1 MKSFKIAL
9 AQFSPHIGNLE
20 ANAQKMLE
28 QANEAKKQ
36 NADLIIFPELSSIGY
51 PAEDLLLRPSLTK
64 RTQQVFE
71 QLKTVK
77 DIVMV
82 FGFVNQT
89 EDGQRYNAAAVMKD
103 GQVLGV
109 YNKQNLPNYS
119 VFDEKR
125 YFTEGHQHLVFEY
138 LGHKFGVLICEDVWS
153 LSTVQQLAQLNVET
167 ALVLNASPY
176 EVGKPQHRVET
187 MSALAKQMNLNLVY
201 ANQVGGQ
208 DDLIFDGTS
217 FVIAKNGSIVLQ
229 AESFKESLY
238 FAEYEAEQ
246 QAFKANALPP
256 ALDTMAE
263 IYQSLVMATRD
274 YVQRSGFPGVILG
287 LSGGIDSALTLAIAA
302 DAIGADKVQA
312 VMMPYTYTAQI
323 SVEDAAEQAKS
334 MGVTFGIAEINPIV
348 NSFMQ
353 TLYPFFGNSPADA
366 TEENLQARARGTL
379 LMGLS
384 NKFGNLVL
392 STGNKSELA
401 VGYCTLYGD
410 MVGGFAVLKD
420 VYKTIVFEL
429 AKYRNSISDKPVI
442 PERVITR
449 PPSAE
454 LRPDQKDQDSLPP
467 YDVLDPIL
475 YAYIE
480 EDMSQDDIIGK
491 GFDAEVVAKVIRL
504 VDFNEYKRRQGAIG
518 PRISSRAFSR
528 ERRYPI
534 MNGWKAGVKALSPIK
549 KPKHVFGLFYIDIF
563 KSIFYAQKKRPS

>member
-9 AQFSPHIGNLE
+9 AQFSPFIGNIE
-20 ANAQKMLE
+20 ANVQRMIE
-28 QANEAKKQ
+28 QADEAKKQ
-36 NADLIIFPELSSIGY
+36 NAEIIVFPELSTLGY

-64 RTQQVFE
+64 RTAQAFE
-71 QLKTVK
+71 QLAQVK
-77 DIVMV
+77 DIVLV
-82 FGFVNQT
+82 FGFVNNT
-89 EDGQRYNAAAVMKD
+89 EDGQRFNSAAVMKD

-109 YNKQNLPNYS
+109 YNKQNLPNHS

-125 YFTEGHQHLVFEY
+125 YFNEGHQHLIFEY

-153 LSTVQQLAQLNVET
+153 LTTVQQLAQLNVET

-176 EVGKPQHRVET
+176 EVGKPQHRIATLKE
-187 MSALAKQMNLNLVY
+187 LAKQLHIHLVY
-201 ANQVGGQ
+201 NNQVGGQ

-217 FVIAKNGSIVLQ
+217 FVINNNGDIALQ
-229 AESFKESLY
+229 APSFKEDLY
-238 FAEYEAEQ
+238 FADYEIENKSYKVVESA
-246 QAFKANALPP
+246 PT
-256 ALDTMAE
+256 LDTMAE
-263 IYQSLVMATRD
+263 IYQSLVLATRD
-274 YVQRSGFPGVILG
+274 YIQRSGFPGVILG
-287 LSGGIDSALTLAIAA
+287 LSGGIDSALTLAIAV

-312 VMMPYTYTAQI
+312 VMMPYTYTSQI
-323 SVEDAAEQAKS
+323 SVEDATEQAKR
-334 MGVTFGIAEINPIV
+334 MGVTFGIAEIHPIV

-353 TLYPFFGNSPADA
+353 TLFPFFGNSPADA

-429 AKYRNSISDKPVI
+429 AKYRNSISETPVI

-454 LRPDQKDQDSLPP
+454 LRPDQKDQDSLPA
-467 YDVLDPIL
+467 YDVLDAIL

-480 EDMSQDDIIGK
+480 EDQSQDDIIAK
-491 GFDAEVVAKVIRL
+491 GFDKEVVEKVIGL
-504 VDFNEYKRRQGAIG
+504 VDRSEYKRRQGCIG
-518 PRISSRAFSR
+518 PRITSRSFSR

-534 MNGWKAGVKALSPIK
+534 INGWKPGI
-549 KPKHVFGLFYIDIF
+549 
-563 KSIFYAQKKRPS
+563 

>member
-176 EVGKPQHRVET
+176 EVGKPQHRIET

-312 VMMPYTYTAQI
+312 LMMPYTYTAQI

-467 YDVLDPIL
+467 YDVLDAIL

-480 EDMSQDDIIGK
+480 EDMSQDDIIAK

-534 MNGWKAGVKALSPIK
+534 MNGWKAGI
-549 KPKHVFGLFYIDIF
+549 
-563 KSIFYAQKKRPS
+563 

>member
-9 AQFSPHIGNLE
+9 AQFSPFIGDLDSNV
-20 ANAQKMLE
+20 QKMIE

-36 NADLIIFPELSSIGY
+36 NAEIIVFPELSIIGY
-51 PAEDLLLRPSLTK
+51 PAEDLFLRPSLAK
-64 RTQQVFE
+64 RTAQAFE
-71 QLKTVK
+71 KLATIK
-77 DIVMV
+77 DIVLV
-82 FGFVNQT
+82 FGFVNLT
-89 EDGQRYNAAAVMKD
+89 GDGQRYNAAAVMKD
-103 GQVLGV
+103 GQVLGI

-125 YFTEGHQHLVFEY
+125 YFNEGHQHLVFEY
-138 LGHKFGVLICEDVWS
+138 LDHKFGVLICEDVWS
-153 LSTVQQLAQLNVET
+153 LNTVQQLAQLNVESV
-167 ALVLNASPY
+167 LVLNASPY
-176 EVGKPQHRVET
+176 EVGKPQHRIVTLKE
-187 MSALAKQMNLNLVY
+187 LAKQLNLHLVY
-201 ANQVGGQ
+201 VNQVGGQ

-217 FVIAKNGSIVLQ
+217 FVINQSGEVALQ
-229 AESFKESLY
+229 APSFIEDLY
-238 FAEYEAEQ
+238 FTEYQIENKSYQVVETA
-246 QAFKANALPP
+246 P
-256 ALDTMAE
+256 ALSTMAE
-263 IYQSLVMATRD
+263 IYQGLVLATRD

-287 LSGGIDSALTLAIAA
+287 LSGGIDSALTLAIAV

-312 VMMPYTYTAQI
+312 VMMPYTYTSQI
-323 SVEDAAEQAKS
+323 SVEDATEQAKR
-334 MGVTFGIAEINPIV
+334 MGVTFGIAEIHPIV

-392 STGNKSELA
+392 STGNKSELS

-429 AKYRNSISDKPVI
+429 AKYRNSISETPVI

-454 LRPDQKDQDSLPP
+454 LRPDQKDQDSLPA
-467 YDVLDPIL
+467 YDILDAIL

-480 EDMSQDDIIGK
+480 EEQSQEDIIAK
-491 GFDAEVVAKVIRL
+491 GFEREVVEKVIRL
-504 VDFNEYKRRQGAIG
+504 ADRNEYKRRQGSIG

-534 MNGWKAGVKALSPIK
+534 VNGWKPGV
-549 KPKHVFGLFYIDIF
+549 
-563 KSIFYAQKKRPS
+563 

>member
-9 AQFSPHIGNLE
+9 AQFSPHIGNIE
-20 ANAQKMLE
+20 ANAQKMLA
-28 QANEAKKQ
+28 QVNEAKKQ
-36 NADLIIFPELSSIGY
+36 KADLIIFPELSTVGY
-51 PAEDLLLRPSLTK
+51 PAEDLLLRPSLAK
-64 RTQQVFE
+64 RTQNAFE
-71 QLKTVK
+71 QLSKVK

-89 EDGQRYNAAAVMKD
+89 EDGHRYNAAAVMKD
-103 GQVLGV
+103 GQVLGI
-109 YNKQNLPNYS
+109 YNKQNLPNYG

-125 YFTEGHQHLVFEY
+125 YFSEGHQHLVFEY
-138 LGHKFGVLICEDVWS
+138 LGHKFGVLICEDIWS
-153 LSTVQQLAQLNVET
+153 LNTVHQLSQLNVET

-176 EVGKPQHRVET
+176 EVGKPQHRLTT
-187 MSALAKQMNLNLVY
+187 MSELAKQLNINLVY
-201 ANQVGGQ
+201 TNQVGGQ

-217 FVIAKNGSIVLQ
+217 FVVNKDGGIALQ
-229 AESFKESLY
+229 APSFKEDLFY
-238 FAEYEAEQ
+238 AEYETEQ
-246 QAFKANALPP
+246 QAYKVGTLTP

-263 IYQSLVMATRD
+263 IYQGLVLATRD
-274 YVQRSGFPGVILG
+274 YIQRSGFPGVILG
-287 LSGGIDSALTLAIAA
+287 LSGGIDSALTLAIAV

-323 SVEDAAEQAKS
+323 SVEDAAAQAKN

-353 TLYPFFGNSPADA
+353 TLYPFFGNSPADT

-392 STGNKSELA
+392 ATGNKSELS

-410 MVGGFAVLKD
+410 MVGGYAVLKD

-429 AKYRNSISDKPVI
+429 AKYRNSISETPVI

-454 LRPDQKDQDSLPP
+454 LRPDQKDQDSLPA
-467 YDVLDPIL
+467 YDVLDAIL

-480 EDMSQDDIIGK
+480 EDCSQDDIIAK
-491 GFDAEVVAKVIRL
+491 GFKKEVVEKVIRL
-504 VDFNEYKRRQGAIG
+504 VDRNEYKRRQAAIG
-518 PRISSRAFSR
+518 PRISPRSFGR

-534 MNGWKAGVKALSPIK
+534 VNGWTPGV
-549 KPKHVFGLFYIDIF
+549 
-563 KSIFYAQKKRPS
+563 

>member
-1 MKSFKIAL
+1 MKSFKVAL
-9 AQFSPHIGNLE
+9 AQFSPYIGNIE
-20 ANAQKMLE
+20 SNVQRMIE
-28 QANEAKKQ
+28 QANAAKAQ
-36 NADLIIFPELSSIGY
+36 NAELIVFPELSVLGY
-51 PAEDLLLRPSLTK
+51 PAEDLLLRPSLHK
-64 RTQQVFE
+64 RTQQAFE
-71 QLKTVK
+71 QLATVK

-89 EDGQRYNAAAVMKD
+89 EDGQRHNAAAVMKD

-153 LSTVQQLAQLNVET
+153 LQTAQQLAQLNVET
-167 ALVLNASPY
+167 VLVLNASPY
-176 EVGKPQHRVET
+176 EVGKPQHRIDTLQE
-187 MSALAKQMNLNLVY
+187 LAKQLNLHLVY
-201 ANQVGGQ
+201 TNQVGGQ

-217 FVIAKNGSIVLQ
+217 FVINNSGDVALR
-229 AESFKESLY
+229 APSFQESLSI
-238 FAEYEAEQ
+238 AEYQIENKAYKLSEAVPV
-246 QAFKANALPP
+246 LG
-256 ALDTMAE
+256 TMAE

-287 LSGGIDSALTLAIAA
+287 LSGGIDSALTLAIAV

-312 VMMPYTYTAQI
+312 VMMPYTYTSQI
-323 SVEDAAEQAKS
+323 SVEDATEQAKR
-334 MGVTFGIAEINPIV
+334 MGVTFGIAEIHPIV

-353 TLYPFFGNSPADA
+353 TLFPFFGNSPADA

-429 AKYRNSISDKPVI
+429 AKYRNTVGDTIVI

-454 LRPDQKDQDSLPP
+454 LRPDQKDQDSLPA
-467 YDVLDPIL
+467 YDVLDAIL

-480 EDMSQDDIIGK
+480 EDQSQDDIIAK
-491 GFDAEVVAKVIRL
+491 GFDKDLVEKVILL
-504 VDFNEYKRRQGAIG
+504 VDRNEHKRRQGAIG
-518 PRISSRAFSR
+518 PRITSRAFSR

-534 MNGWKAGVKALSPIK
+534 VNGWKAGV
-549 KPKHVFGLFYIDIF
+549 
-563 KSIFYAQKKRPS
+563 

>member
-467 YDVLDPIL
+467 YDVLDAIL

-480 EDMSQDDIIGK
+480 EDMSQDDIIAK

-528 ERRYPI
+528 DRRYPI
-534 MNGWKAGVKALSPIK
+534 MNGWKAGV
-549 KPKHVFGLFYIDIF
+549 
-563 KSIFYAQKKRPS
+563 

>member
-9 AQFSPHIGNLE
+9 AQFSPYVGDIESNV
-20 ANAQKMLE
+20 QKMIE
-28 QANEAKKQ
+28 QANNAKKQ
-36 NADLIIFPELSSIGY
+36 NAEIVVFPELSIIGY

-64 RTQQVFE
+64 RTAKAFE
-71 QLKTVK
+71 QLATIK
-77 DIVMV
+77 DIVLV
-82 FGFVNQT
+82 FGFVHLT
-89 EDGQRYNAAAVMKD
+89 EDGQRHNAAAVMKD
-103 GQVLGV
+103 GQVLGI

-119 VFDEKR
+119 IFDEKR
-125 YFTEGHQHLVFEY
+125 YFSEGHQHLVFEY

-153 LSTVQQLAQLNVET
+153 LNTVQQLAQLNVET
-167 ALVLNASPY
+167 VLVLNSSPY
-176 EVGKPQHRVET
+176 EVGKPQHRVITLKE
-187 MSALAKQMNLNLVY
+187 LAKQLHINLVY
-201 ANQVGGQ
+201 VNQVGGQ

-217 FVIAKNGSIVLQ
+217 FVINHNGDVALQ
-229 AESFKESLY
+229 APSFKEELF
-238 FAEYEAEQ
+238 FADYVIENKAYQVLEA
-246 QAFKANALPP
+246 APV
-256 ALDTMAE
+256 LDTMAE
-263 IYQSLVMATRD
+263 IYQGLVIATRD

-287 LSGGIDSALTLAIAA
+287 LSGGIDSALTLAIAV

-312 VMMPYTYTAQI
+312 VMMPYTYTSQI
-323 SVEDAAEQAKS
+323 SVEDATEQAKR
-334 MGVTFGIAEINPIV
+334 MGVTFGIAEIHPIV

-353 TLYPFFGNSPADA
+353 TLFPFFGNSPADA

-429 AKYRNSISDKPVI
+429 AKYRNSISETPVI

-467 YDVLDPIL
+467 YDVLDAIL

-480 EDMSQDDIIGK
+480 EDQSQDDIIAK
-491 GFDAEVVAKVIRL
+491 GFNKEIVEKVIKL
-504 VDFNEYKRRQGAIG
+504 VDRNEYKRRQGCIG

-534 MNGWKAGVKALSPIK
+534 VNGWKAGV
-549 KPKHVFGLFYIDIF
+549 
-563 KSIFYAQKKRPS
+563 

>member
-217 FVIAKNGSIVLQ
+217 FVIAKNGSVVLQ

-246 QAFKANALPP
+246 QTFKANALPP

-302 DAIGADKVQA
+302 DAIGSDKVQA

-467 YDVLDPIL
+467 YDVLDAIL

-480 EDMSQDDIIGK
+480 EDMSQDDIIAK

-518 PRISSRAFSR
+518 PRIISRAFSR

-534 MNGWKAGVKALSPIK
+534 MNGWKAGV
-549 KPKHVFGLFYIDIF
+549 
-563 KSIFYAQKKRPS
+563 

>member
-1 MKSFKIAL
+1 MKSYKIAL
-9 AQFSPHIGNLE
+9 SQFSPYVGNIEL
-20 ANAQKMLE
+20 NVQRMIE
-28 QANEAKKQ
+28 QANQAKKQ
-36 NADLIIFPELSSIGY
+36 NADIIVFPELSTIGY

-64 RTQQVFE
+64 RTAQAFE
-71 QLKTVK
+71 QLASVK

-82 FGFVNQT
+82 FGFVNNA
-89 EDGQRYNAAAVMKD
+89 EDGQRYNSAAVMKD

-125 YFTEGHQHLVFEY
+125 YFNEGHQHLVFEY

-153 LSTVQQLAQLNVET
+153 LQTVQQLAQLNVET
-167 ALVLNASPY
+167 VLVLNASPY
-176 EVGKPQHRVET
+176 EVGKPQHRILTLKE
-187 MSALAKQMNLNLVY
+187 LAKQLNLHLVY
-201 ANQVGGQ
+201 SNQVGGQ
-208 DDLIFDGTS
+208 DDLVFDGTS
-217 FVIAKNGSIVLQ
+217 FIINNNGEVAFQ
-229 AESFKESLY
+229 APSFKEDLY
-238 FAEYEAEQ
+238 IIDYEIEN
-246 QAFKANALPP
+246 KAYKAVAPAP

-287 LSGGIDSALTLAIAA
+287 LSGGIDSALTLAIAV

-312 VMMPYTYTAQI
+312 VMMPYTYTSQI
-323 SVEDAAEQAKS
+323 SVEDATEQAKR
-334 MGVTFGIAEINPIV
+334 MGVTFGIAEIHPIV

-353 TLYPFFGNSPADA
+353 TLFPFFGNSPADA

-429 AKYRNSISDKPVI
+429 AKYRNSISETPVI

-454 LRPDQKDQDSLPP
+454 LRPDQKDQDSLPA
-467 YDVLDPIL
+467 YDVLDAIL

-480 EDMSQDDIIGK
+480 EDMSQDDIISK
-491 GFDAEVVAKVIRL
+491 GFDKEVVEKVIHL
-504 VDFNEYKRRQGAIG
+504 VDRNEYKRRQGSIG

-534 MNGWKAGVKALSPIK
+534 VNGWKPGV
-549 KPKHVFGLFYIDIF
+549 
-563 KSIFYAQKKRPS
+563 

>member
-467 YDVLDPIL
+467 YDVLDAIL

-480 EDMSQDDIIGK
+480 EDMSQDDIIAK
-491 GFDAEVVAKVIRL
+491 GFDAEVVSKVIRL

-534 MNGWKAGVKALSPIK
+534 MNGWKAGV
-549 KPKHVFGLFYIDIF
+549 
-563 KSIFYAQKKRPS
+563 

>member
-89 EDGQRYNAAAVMKD
+89 EDGQRHNAAAVMKD

-138 LGHKFGVLICEDVWS
+138 LGHKFGVVICEDVWS

-217 FVIAKNGSIVLQ
+217 FVIAKNGSVVLQ

-467 YDVLDPIL
+467 YDVLDAIL

-480 EDMSQDDIIGK
+480 EDMSQDDIIAK

-534 MNGWKAGVKALSPIK
+534 MNGWKAGV
-549 KPKHVFGLFYIDIF
+549 
-563 KSIFYAQKKRPS
+563 

>member
-217 FVIAKNGSIVLQ
+217 FVIAKNGSVVLQ

-287 LSGGIDSALTLAIAA
+287 LSGGIDSALTLTIAA

-467 YDVLDPIL
+467 YDVLDAIL

-480 EDMSQDDIIGK
+480 EDMSQDDIIAK

-534 MNGWKAGVKALSPIK
+534 MNGWKAGV
-549 KPKHVFGLFYIDIF
+549 
-563 KSIFYAQKKRPS
+563 

>member
-217 FVIAKNGSIVLQ
+217 FVIAKNGSVVLQ

-238 FAEYEAEQ
+238 FAEYETEQ

-287 LSGGIDSALTLAIAA
+287 LSGGIDSALTLAIAV

-467 YDVLDPIL
+467 YDVLDAIL

-480 EDMSQDDIIGK
+480 EDMSQDDIIAK

-534 MNGWKAGVKALSPIK
+534 MNGWKAGV
-549 KPKHVFGLFYIDIF
+549 
-563 KSIFYAQKKRPS
+563 

>member
-9 AQFSPHIGNLE
+9 AQFSPHIGNIE
-20 ANAQKMLE
+20 ANAQKMLD
-28 QANEAKKQ
+28 QINEAKKQ
-36 NADLIIFPELSSIGY
+36 KADLIVFPELSTVGY
-51 PAEDLLLRPSLTK
+51 PAEDLLLRPSLAK
-64 RTQQVFE
+64 RTQKAFE
-71 QLKTVK
+71 LLSQVK
-77 DIVMV
+77 DIVVV

-103 GQVLGV
+103 GQVLGI
-109 YNKQNLPNYS
+109 YNKQNLPNYG

-125 YFTEGHQHLVFEY
+125 YFSEGQQHLVFEY
-138 LGHKFGVLICEDVWS
+138 LGHKFGVLICEDAWS
-153 LSTVQQLAQLNVET
+153 LNTVHQLSQLNVET
-167 ALVLNASPY
+167 VLVLNASPY
-176 EVGKPQHRVET
+176 EVGKPQHRLTT
-187 MSALAKQMNLNLVY
+187 MGELAKQLHINLVY
-201 ANQVGGQ
+201 TNQVCGQ

-217 FVIAKNGSIVLQ
+217 FVINQDGTTALQ
-229 AESFKESLY
+229 APSFKEDLY
-238 FAEYEAEQ
+238 YAEYAAEQ
-246 QAFKANALPP
+246 KAFKATTITPV
-256 ALDTMAE
+256 LDTMAE
-263 IYQSLVMATRD
+263 IYQGLVLATRD
-274 YVQRSGFPGVILG
+274 YIQRSGFAGVILG
-287 LSGGIDSALTLAIAA
+287 LSGGIDSALTLAIAV

-312 VMMPYTYTAQI
+312 VMMPYSYTAQI
-323 SVEDAAEQAKS
+323 SIEDAAAQAKN
-334 MGVTFGIAEINPIV
+334 MGVTFGIAEINPVV
-348 NSFMQ
+348 NSFMH

-379 LMGLS
+379 LMALS

-410 MVGGFAVLKD
+410 MAGGYAVLKD

-429 AKYRNSISDKPVI
+429 AKYRNSLSDTPVI

-467 YDVLDPIL
+467 YDILDAIL

-480 EDMSQDDIIGK
+480 EDMSQDDIIAK
-491 GFDAEVVAKVIRL
+491 GFEKEVVEKVIRL
-504 VDFNEYKRRQGAIG
+504 VDRNEYKRRQGAIG

-534 MNGWKAGVKALSPIK
+534 VNGWAPGV
-549 KPKHVFGLFYIDIF
+549 
-563 KSIFYAQKKRPS
+563 

>member
-9 AQFSPHIGNLE
+9 AQFSPHIGNIDS
-20 ANAQKMLE
+20 NAQKMIE

-36 NADLIIFPELSSIGY
+36 HADLIIFPELSIIGY
-51 PAEDLLLRPSLTK
+51 PAEDLLLRPNLGK
-64 RTQQVFE
+64 RMHQAFQ
-71 QLKTVK
+71 QLKEVK

-82 FGFVNQT
+82 FGFVHQT
-89 EDGQRYNAAAVMKD
+89 EEGHRYNSAAVMKD
-103 GQVLGV
+103 GVVLGI
-109 YNKQNLPNYS
+109 YNKHNLPNYG

-125 YFTEGHQHLVFEY
+125 YFNSGHQHLVFEY
-138 LGHKFGVLICEDVWS
+138 LGHRFGVLICEDIWS
-153 LSTVQQLAQLNVET
+153 LNTVQQLTQLNVET
-167 ALVLNASPY
+167 VLVLNASPY
-176 EVGKPQHRVET
+176 EVGKPQHRVQTLTEL
-187 MSALAKQMNLNLVY
+187 SKQLNVNLVY
-201 ANQVGGQ
+201 LNQVGGQ

-217 FVIAKNGSIVLQ
+217 FVINHTGTVAVQ
-229 AESFKESLY
+229 APSFKEALY
-238 FAEYEAEQ
+238 YAEYDIENKRYKTTEVT
-246 QAFKANALPP
+246 P

-323 SVEDAAEQAKS
+323 SVEDATEQARR
-334 MGVTFGIAEINPIV
+334 MGVTFGIAEIHPIV

-353 TLYPFFGNSPADA
+353 TLYPFFGNTPADA

-392 STGNKSELA
+392 STGNKSEIS

-410 MVGGFAVLKD
+410 MVGGFSVLKD

-429 AKYRNSISDKPVI
+429 AKYRNTLGDTPVI

-467 YDVLDPIL
+467 YDILDAIL

-480 EDMSQDDIIGK
+480 EDQSQADIIAK
-491 GFDAEVVAKVIRL
+491 GFEKDVVEKVIRL
-504 VDFNEYKRRQGAIG
+504 VDRNEYKRRQGAIG

-534 MNGWKAGVKALSPIK
+534 VNGW
-549 KPKHVFGLFYIDIF
+549 
-563 KSIFYAQKKRPS
+563 RPDD

>member
-28 QANEAKKQ
+28 QANEARKQ

-217 FVIAKNGSIVLQ
+217 FVIAKNGSVVLQ

-467 YDVLDPIL
+467 YDVLDAIL

-480 EDMSQDDIIGK
+480 EDMSQDDIIAK

-534 MNGWKAGVKALSPIK
+534 MNGWKAGI
-549 KPKHVFGLFYIDIF
+549 
-563 KSIFYAQKKRPS
+563 

>member
-1 MKSFKIAL
+1 MNSFKISL
-9 AQFSPHIGNLE
+9 AQFSPNVGNSE
-20 ANAQKMLE
+20 ANVQRMIELAQ
-28 QANEAKKQ
+28 EAKKQ
-36 NADLIIFPELSSIGY
+36 NADLIVFPELCTIGY

-64 RTQQVFE
+64 RTAKAFE
-71 QLKTVK
+71 ALATVE

-82 FGFVNQT
+82 FGFVNHA
-89 EDGQRYNAAAVMKD
+89 ENGQRYNSAAVMKN
-103 GQVLGV
+103 GQVLGI

-125 YFTEGHQHLVFEY
+125 YFGQGHQHLVFEY

-153 LSTVQQLAQLNVET
+153 IDTVQQQAQLNVESI
-167 ALVLNASPY
+167 LVLNASPY
-176 EVGKPQHRVET
+176 EVGKPQHRVDTLKE
-187 MSALAKQMNLNLVY
+187 LAKQLNINLVY
-201 ANQVGGQ
+201 TNQVGGQ

-217 FVIAKNGSIVLQ
+217 FVINKSGEVALQ
-229 AESFKESLY
+229 APSFKEELL
-238 FAEYEAEQ
+238 FVEYDQDQKSYKNTGTA
-246 QAFKANALPP
+246 P
-256 ALDTMAE
+256 ALETIPE
-263 IYQSLVMATRD
+263 IYQALVMATRD
-274 YVQRSGFPGVILG
+274 YVQKSGFPGVILG
-287 LSGGIDSALTLAIAA
+287 LSGGIDSALTLAIAV

-323 SVEDAAEQAKS
+323 SVEDATAQAKRL
-334 MGVTFGIAEINPIV
+334 GVTFGIAEIHPIV

-353 TLYPFFGNSPADA
+353 TLFPFFGNSPADA

-429 AKYRNSISDKPVI
+429 AKYRNSLEEIAVI

-467 YDVLDPIL
+467 YDVLDAIL

-480 EDMSQDDIIGK
+480 EDQSQDDIIAK
-491 GFDAEVVAKVIRL
+491 GFDKDVVSKVIAL
-504 VDFNEYKRRQGAIG
+504 VDRNEYKRRQGCIG
-518 PRISSRAFSR
+518 PRISSRAFNR

-534 MNGWKAGVKALSPIK
+534 INDWKPGA
-549 KPKHVFGLFYIDIF
+549 
-563 KSIFYAQKKRPS
+563 

>member
-20 ANAQKMLE
+20 ANAKKMLE

-217 FVIAKNGSIVLQ
+217 FVIAKNGSVVLQ

-467 YDVLDPIL
+467 YDVLDAIL

-480 EDMSQDDIIGK
+480 EDMSQDDIIAK

-534 MNGWKAGVKALSPIK
+534 MNGWKAGV
-549 KPKHVFGLFYIDIF
+549 
-563 KSIFYAQKKRPS
+563 

>member
-20 ANAQKMLE
+20 ANAKKMLE

-89 EDGQRYNAAAVMKD
+89 EDSQRYNAAAVMKD

-302 DAIGADKVQA
+302 DAIGSDKVQA

-348 NSFMQ
+348 NSIMQ

-467 YDVLDPIL
+467 YDVLDAIL

-534 MNGWKAGVKALSPIK
+534 MNGWKAGV
-549 KPKHVFGLFYIDIF
+549 
-563 KSIFYAQKKRPS
+563 

>member
-1 MKSFKIAL
+1 MKSFKVAL
-9 AQFSPHIGNLE
+9 AQFSPYIGNIE
-20 ANAQKMLE
+20 SNVQRMIE
-28 QANEAKKQ
+28 QANAAKAQ
-36 NADLIIFPELSSIGY
+36 NAELIVFPELSVLGY
-51 PAEDLLLRPSLTK
+51 PAEDLLLRPSLHK
-64 RTQQVFE
+64 RTQQAFE
-71 QLKTVK
+71 QLATVK

-89 EDGQRYNAAAVMKD
+89 EDGQRHNAAAVMKD

-153 LSTVQQLAQLNVET
+153 LQTAQQLAQLNVET
-167 ALVLNASPY
+167 VLILNASPY
-176 EVGKPQHRVET
+176 EVGKPQHRIDTLQE
-187 MSALAKQMNLNLVY
+187 LAKQLNLHLVY
-201 ANQVGGQ
+201 TNQVGGQ

-217 FVIAKNGSIVLQ
+217 FVINNSGDVALR
-229 AESFKESLY
+229 APSFQESLSI
-238 FAEYEAEQ
+238 AEYQIENKAYKLSEAVPV
-246 QAFKANALPP
+246 LG
-256 ALDTMAE
+256 TMAE

-287 LSGGIDSALTLAIAA
+287 LSGGIDSALTLAIAV

-312 VMMPYTYTAQI
+312 VMMPYTYTSQI
-323 SVEDAAEQAKS
+323 SVEDATEQAKR
-334 MGVTFGIAEINPIV
+334 MGVTFGIAEIHPIV

-353 TLYPFFGNSPADA
+353 TLFPFFGNSPADA

-410 MVGGFAVLKD
+410 MVAGFAVVKD
-420 VYKTIVFEL
+420 VYKTIISEL
-429 AKYRNSISDKPVI
+429 AKYRNTVGDTIVI

-454 LRPDQKDQDSLPP
+454 LRPDQKDQDSLPA
-467 YDVLDPIL
+467 YDVLDAIL

-480 EDMSQDDIIGK
+480 EDQSQDDIIAK
-491 GFDAEVVAKVIRL
+491 GFDKDLVEKVILL
-504 VDFNEYKRRQGAIG
+504 VDRNEHKRRQGAIG
-518 PRISSRAFSR
+518 PRITSRAFSR

-534 MNGWKAGVKALSPIK
+534 VNGWKAGV
-549 KPKHVFGLFYIDIF
+549 
-563 KSIFYAQKKRPS
+563 

>member
-217 FVIAKNGSIVLQ
+217 FVIAKNGSVVLQ

-410 MVGGFAVLKD
+410 MVGGFSVLKD

-467 YDVLDPIL
+467 YDVLDAIL

-480 EDMSQDDIIGK
+480 EDMSQDDIIAK

-534 MNGWKAGVKALSPIK
+534 MNGWKAGL
-549 KPKHVFGLFYIDIF
+549 
-563 KSIFYAQKKRPS
+563 

>member
-9 AQFSPHIGNLE
+9 AQFSPHIGNIE
-20 ANAQKMLE
+20 ANAQKMIE
-28 QANEAKKQ
+28 QANQAKKQ
-36 NADLIIFPELSSIGY
+36 NADLIVFPELSLIGY
-51 PAEDLLLRPSLTK
+51 PAEDLLIRPSLAK
-64 RTQQVFE
+64 RIQKGFE
-71 QLKTVK
+71 QLSQVK

-89 EDGQRYNAAAVMKD
+89 EDGERYNAAVVMKD
-103 GQVLGV
+103 GQVLGI
-109 YNKQNLPNYS
+109 YNKQNLPHYGI
-119 VFDEKR
+119 FDEKR
-125 YFTEGHQHLVFEY
+125 YFNEGHQHLVFEY

-153 LSTVQQLAQLNVET
+153 LNTVHQLSQLNVDT
-167 ALVLNASPY
+167 ILVLNASPY
-176 EVGKPQHRVET
+176 EVGKPQHRVAT
-187 MSALAKQMNLNLVY
+187 MRKLAKQLNINLAY
-201 ANQVGGQ
+201 INQIGGQ

-217 FVIAKNGSIVLQ
+217 FVINQDGEVALQ
-229 AESFKESLY
+229 APSFQEELY
-238 FAEYEAEQ
+238 YTEYLAEQ
-246 QAFKANALPP
+246 KTFKVVESTP

-263 IYQSLVMATRD
+263 IYQGLVLATRD

-287 LSGGIDSALTLAIAA
+287 LSGGIDSALTLAIAV

-312 VMMPYTYTAQI
+312 VMMPYTYTAPM
-323 SVEDAAEQAKS
+323 SVEDAAAQAKS
-334 MGVTFGIAEINPIV
+334 MGVTFGIAEIHPIV

-353 TLYPFFGNSPADA
+353 TLYPFFGNSPADT
-366 TEENLQARARGTL
+366 TEENLQARTRGTL

-392 STGNKSELA
+392 ATGNKSEIS

-410 MVGGFAVLKD
+410 MVGGYSVLKD

-429 AKYRNSISDKPVI
+429 AKYRNSISETPVI

-467 YDVLDPIL
+467 YDILDAIL

-480 EDMSQDDIIGK
+480 EDMSQDDIITK
-491 GFDAEVVAKVIRL
+491 GFEKEVVEKIIRL
-504 VDFNEYKRRQGAIG
+504 VDQNEYKRRQGAIG

-534 MNGWKAGVKALSPIK
+534 VNGWTPGV
-549 KPKHVFGLFYIDIF
+549 
-563 KSIFYAQKKRPS
+563 

>member
-302 DAIGADKVQA
+302 DAIGSDKVQA

-467 YDVLDPIL
+467 YDVLDAIL

-480 EDMSQDDIIGK
+480 EDMSQDDIIAK

-534 MNGWKAGVKALSPIK
+534 MNGWKAGV
-549 KPKHVFGLFYIDIF
+549 
-563 KSIFYAQKKRPS
+563 

>member
-1 MKSFKIAL
+1 
-9 AQFSPHIGNLE
+9 
-20 ANAQKMLE
+20 
-28 QANEAKKQ
+28 
-36 NADLIIFPELSSIGY
+36 
-51 PAEDLLLRPSLTK
+51 
-64 RTQQVFE
+64 
-71 QLKTVK
+71 
-77 DIVMV
+77 MV
-82 FGFVNQT
+82 FGFVHLT
-89 EDGQRYNAAAVMKD
+89 EEGQRYNSAAVMKD
-103 GQVLGV
+103 GQVLGI
-109 YNKQNLPNYS
+109 YNKHNLPNYG

-125 YFTEGHQHLVFEY
+125 YFNEGHQHLVFEY
-138 LGHKFGVLICEDVWS
+138 LGHKFGVLICEDIWS
-153 LSTVQQLAQLNVET
+153 LNTVKQVAQLNVDSI
-167 ALVLNASPY
+167 LILNASPY
-176 EVGKPQHRVET
+176 EVGKPQHRVQTLTEL
-187 MSALAKQMNLNLVY
+187 SKQFNVNLIYV
-201 ANQVGGQ
+201 NQVGGQ

-217 FVIAKNGSIVLQ
+217 FIVNHDSSL
-229 AESFKESLY
+229 ALKAPSFKEALY
-238 FAEYEAEQ
+238 FTDFNPEDKKFNVADPSP
-246 QAFKANALPP
+246 N
-256 ALDTMAE
+256 LDAIAE
-263 IYQSLVMATRD
+263 IYQGLVMATRD

-287 LSGGIDSALTLAIAA
+287 LSGGIDSALTLAIAV
-302 DAIGADKVQA
+302 DALGPDKVQA

-323 SVEDAAEQAKS
+323 SVEDASEQARR
-334 MGVTFGIAEINPIV
+334 MGVTFGIAEIHNIV

-429 AKYRNSISDKPVI
+429 AKYRNSLSDTPVI

-454 LRPDQKDQDSLPP
+454 LRPDQKDQDSLPA
-467 YDVLDPIL
+467 YDILDAIL

-480 EDMSQDDIIGK
+480 EDQSQADIIAK
-491 GFDAEVVAKVIRL
+491 GFDKAVVEKVIRL
-504 VDFNEYKRRQGAIG
+504 VDRNEYKRRQGAIG

-534 MNGWKAGVKALSPIK
+534 VNGWRPD
-549 KPKHVFGLFYIDIF
+549 DI
-563 KSIFYAQKKRPS
+563 